1 MPESAV
7 RGEEYIAVL
16 SAHARK
22 CASSAHFVLLFE
34 NPPFRIVNRETI
46 AAIGAAPVLVRDKIG
61 STARTFF
68 LSINS
73 LAFGLH
79 ALRIAGSV

>member
-22 CASSAHFVLLFE
+22 CASSAHFVLERTSKNIKKLKKGVDICSIMDYTKQVVSE
-34 NPPFRIVNRETI
+34 R
-46 AAIGAAPVLVRDKIG
+46 AITTEKDMAV
-61 STARTFF
+61 
-68 LSINS
+68 
-73 LAFGLH
+73 
-79 ALRIAGSV
+79 